1 MSLPELVKLSELIVL
16 VTPLEA
22 SAHWQMLG
30 GRQRIVTDTRVRV
43 EDVVA
48 KNAPAEGEL
57 LVRTLGGTVGQR
69 AALVYGEAALFLN
82 QTSMLFMVRESG
94 VLRVAGM
101 AQGHYPVFA
110 DANQALRLMQSPR
123 APELLGE
130 GEPAMRVLPGQELSR
145 ARVLVQAALRQ

>member
-1 MSLPELVKLSELIVL
+1 LTLPELSKLSELIVL
-16 VTPLEA
+16 ATPLDA
-22 SAHWQMLG
+22 SAHWQLVG

-57 LVRTLGGTVGQR
+57 LVRTLGGTVGER

-82 QTSMLFMVRESG
+82 QTSLLFMLREGG

-101 AQGHYPVFA
+101 AQGHYPLFA
-110 DANQALRLMQSPR
+110 DARQTVRLMQSPH

-145 ARVLVQAALRQ
+145 ARGLVQAALGQ